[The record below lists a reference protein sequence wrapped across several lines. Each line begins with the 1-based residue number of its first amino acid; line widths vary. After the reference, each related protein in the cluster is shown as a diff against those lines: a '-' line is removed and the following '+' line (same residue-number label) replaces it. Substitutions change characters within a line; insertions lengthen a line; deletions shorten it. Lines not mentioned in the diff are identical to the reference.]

1 MIKDNGIDI
10 IAWRRSIDG
19 LPCTMYLIAQ
29 VASGGDWQNKSVLP
43 DREHFHKYW
52 FEHVPGSQPQD
63 AMFIPFGLAPDEPED
78 GISYEDVLTDY
89 MQSIAYRYGTLFY
102 RDRVASYLAE
112 GLQVF
117 AGGESD
123 IERVKDIGKIVKWV
137 NMYRKR
143 LRAA

>member
-1 MIKDNGIDI
+1 
-10 IAWRRSIDG
+10 
-19 LPCTMYLIAQ
+19 
-29 VASGGDWQNKSVLP
+29 
-43 DREHFHKYW
+43 
-52 FEHVPGSQPQD
+52 
-63 AMFIPFGLAPDEPED
+63 MFIPFGLAPDEPED